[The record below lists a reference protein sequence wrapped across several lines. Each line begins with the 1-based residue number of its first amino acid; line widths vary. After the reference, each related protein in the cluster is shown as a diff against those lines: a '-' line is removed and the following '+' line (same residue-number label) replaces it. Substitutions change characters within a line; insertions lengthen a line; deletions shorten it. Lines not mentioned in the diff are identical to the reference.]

1 MKFGIKYPYSI
12 KMQEYSVQKSFW
24 VQPTSQI
31 NWDPE
36 TMGREGVGIPFILIE
51 KNQTLRIRIENRG
64 IIAHLDCRKA
74 LDHEMKWNTR
84 KTAPVGTPEYRKF
97 VIVPVR
103 MLDII
108 GYTSE
113 AAKRKERTAQIREE
127 KEKQIKMQQK
137 LF

>member
-1 MKFGIKYPYSI
+1 
-12 KMQEYSVQKSFW
+12 MQEYSVQKSFW
-24 VQPTSQI
+24 VQPSSKI

-36 TMGREGVGIPFILIE
+36 IHGREGVGIPFVLIE
-51 KNQTLRIRIENRG
+51 KNDMLRVRIENRG
-64 IIAHLDCRKA
+64 IIAQLDCKKA
-74 LDHEMKWNTR
+74 YEHEMRWDTR

-113 AAKRKERTAQIREE
+113 AAKRRERAEQIREE
-127 KEKQIKMQQK
+127 KERQAKTQQK